1 MYQLQLETAWVQVQ
15 GWQQVEA
22 HQPQVEYTQVAAND
36 YLLLAWMFESYSEQ
50 VVEEES
56 RVLGPYRIVQA

>member
-1 MYQLQLETAWVQVQ
+1 M
-15 GWQQVEA
+15 EA